1 MVYEDFR
8 EYCISLIIHK
18 MSRITAENLV
28 DWIFPKEYKDKY
40 EEKLAASDEF
50 LNYTT
55 KVLGD

>member
-1 MVYEDFR
+1 MNYEDFR
-8 EYCISLIIHK
+8 EYCVNLIIHK
-18 MSRITAENLV
+18 MYRMTAENLV

-55 KVLGD
+55 KVLGE